1 MGANREIRSAGERDR
16 SILVSLL
23 PDLADF
29 EVPKRRNP
37 RHLWEGDGELLAKVL
52 VGEAPNTFIDVME
65 GGVGEPELVGFVMVT
80 LREELLSHRPSAH
93 LETILVH
100 PKVRGLGLGRQ
111 LMVHVEDK
119 VRQLGAESLTLHVFS
134 NNHRARA
141 LYTQRGFDNE
151 LIRAVKWL

>member
-1 MGANREIRSAGERDR
+1 MGANRKIRSGGERDR
-16 SILVSLL
+16 SILLSLL
-23 PDLADF
+23 PELADF
-29 EVPKRRNP
+29 EVPEGRNP

-65 GGVGEPELVGFVMVT
+65 GTAEEPELVGFVMVT

-100 PKVRGLGLGRQ
+100 PKARGRGLGRQ
-111 LMVHVEDK
+111 LMAHVESK
-119 VRQLGAESLTLHVFS
+119 VRDLGAESLTLHVFS

-141 LYTQRGFDNE
+141 LYSQRGFDSE

>member
-1 MGANREIRSAGERDR
+1 MHVERRIRSAEMEDQNRM
-16 SILVSLL
+16 VALL
-23 PDLADF
+23 PELADF
-29 EVPKRRNP
+29 DVPASRNP

-52 VGEAPNTFIDVME
+52 AGGAPKTFIDVME
-65 GGVGEPELVGFVMVT
+65 GTAEEPDLVGFVMVT

-100 PKVRGLGLGRQ
+100 PKARGRGLGRQ
-111 LMVHVEDK
+111 LMAHVESK
-119 VRQLGAESLTLHVFS
+119 VRELGAESLTLHVFS

-141 LYTQRGFDNE
+141 LYSQRGFDSE